1 MRNNPLNLAKK
12 AVFGIGLISSLYL
25 GSCAH
30 NEYISRKSQ
39 IARMEQVEQE
49 YPPIN
54 QYQPINPNVRYH
66 GMGGGVH
73 TLYMNDGT
81 TSTTLAPFPEIKKQS
96 PLDKIGEGVMEN
108 VLIEIPFLFIP

>member
-12 AVFGIGLISSLYL
+12 AVFGIGLVSSLYL

-30 NEYISRKSQ
+30 NDKYISRESQ
-39 IARMEQVEQE
+39 IARREQAKQE
-49 YPPIN
+49 
-54 QYQPINPNVRYH
+54 YQPINHNIRYH

-108 VLIEIPFLFIP
+108 VLIEIPLLLIP